1 MSPEVYLAFVAATLV
16 LLVMPGPNVTLI
28 VANSIAYGTRFGLF
42 TVLCTSLSILPL
54 LVLTVAG
61 MSAMLSFVSHWFE
74 LLRWVGVA
82 YLIYLGIEALRAPP
96 PDLGAIRP
104 DPRSTRAI
112 AMRAV
117 LVALT
122 NPKTLLFF
130 GAFFPQFLDPARDT
144 TQQLAIMA
152 ATFFVLAAICDS
164 CWALAA
170 GRARPVLARAGRWV
184 NRVTGSTLLACGLGL
199 ALARRP

>member
-1 MSPEVYLAFVAATLV
+1 MSLELYFAFLAATLV
-16 LLVMPGPNVTLI
+16 MLVMPGPNVTLI

-42 TVLCTSLSILPL
+42 TVLCTSLSIVPL

-61 MSAMLSFVSHWFE
+61 MSAMLGFVSHWFE
-74 LLRWVGVA
+74 WLRWVGVA
-82 YLIYLGIEALRAPP
+82 YLIYLGIEALRAPA
-96 PDLGAIRP
+96 PDLAAIRP

-112 AMRAV
+112 AARAS

-130 GAFFPQFLDPARDT
+130 GAFFPQFLDPARDAT
-144 TQQLAIMA
+144 GQFAIMA
-152 ATFFVLAAICDS
+152 VTFFVAAAISDS

-170 GRARPVLARAGRWV
+170 GRARPVLVRAGRWV
-184 NRVTGSTLLACGLGL
+184 NRVTGTTLLACGVGL

>member
-1 MSPEVYLAFVAATLV
+1 MPLDLYVAFLAATLV
-16 LLVMPGPNVTLI
+16 MLVMPGPNVTLI
-28 VANSIAYGTRFGLF
+28 VANSIAYGTRYGLF
-42 TVLCTSLSILPL
+42 TVLCTSISIVPL
-54 LVLTVAG
+54 LFLTVAG
-61 MSAMLSFVSHWFE
+61 MSALLGFVSHWFE
-74 LLRWVGVA
+74 WLRWIGVA

-96 PDLGAIRP
+96 PDLAAMRP

-112 AMRAV
+112 AARAV

-130 GAFFPQFLDPARDT
+130 GAFFPQFLDPTRNP

-152 ATFFVLAAICDS
+152 VTFFVAAAVSDS

-170 GRARPVLARAGRWV
+170 GRARPVLVRAGRCV
-184 NRVTGSTLLACGLGL
+184 NRITGSVLLTCGLGL
-199 ALARRP
+199 ALSRRP

>member
-1 MSPEVYLAFVAATLV
+1 MSIELYSAFLAATLV
-16 LLVMPGPNVTLI
+16 MLVMPGPNVTLI
-28 VANSIAYGTRFGLF
+28 VANSIAYGARYGLF
-42 TVLCTSLSILPL
+42 TVLCTSLSIVPL

-61 MSAMLSFVSHWFE
+61 MSAMLGFVSHWFE
-74 LLRWVGVA
+74 WLRWIGVA
-82 YLIYLGIEALRAPP
+82 YLIYLGVEALRAPA
-96 PDLGAIRP
+96 PDLAALRP

-112 AMRAV
+112 AARAV

-130 GAFFPQFLDPARDT
+130 GAFFPQFLDPARDA

-152 ATFFVLAAICDS
+152 LTFFVAAAISDS

-170 GRARPVLARAGRWV
+170 GRARPVLVRAGRWV
-184 NRVTGSTLLACGLGL
+184 NRVTGSVLLVCGVGL
-199 ALARRP
+199 ALSRRP

>member
-1 MSPEVYLAFVAATLV
+1 MSPELYFAFLAATLV
-16 LLVMPGPNVTLI
+16 MLVIPGPNVTLI
-28 VANSIAYGTRFGLF
+28 VANAVAYGTRFGLF
-42 TVLCTSLSILPL
+42 TVLCTSLSIVPL
-54 LVLTVAG
+54 LILTVAG
-61 MSAMLSFVSHWFE
+61 MSAMLGFVSHWFE
-74 LLRWVGVA
+74 VLRWIGVV
-82 YLIYLGIEALRAPP
+82 YLIYLGLEALRAPT
-96 PDLGAIRP
+96 PDLAAIRP

-130 GAFFPQFLDPARDT
+130 GAFFPQFLDPSRDP

-152 ATFFVLAAICDS
+152 VTFFVAAAISDS
-164 CWALAA
+164 CYALAA
-170 GRARPVLARAGRWV
+170 GRVRPVLVRAGRWV
-184 NRVTGSTLLACGLGL
+184 NRVTGSVLITCGVGL